1 MGVAITFEP
10 SGISGAVATGTYL
23 IDAAKR
29 LGAPLGTGCAR
40 GKGDCMCCLVHVSI
54 GADLLSTPGTI
65 EHSALGAEQ
74 LSQGFRLACQA
85 KIEGFGEVVV
95 RSAPR
100 KAKETGTDRD
110 AELRKEFGELPLQ
123 KKIATLLQLEAI
135 TMNEAFNAAIEKPL
149 AFGGRAFDRL
159 INRPKSSNE
168 PINQD
173 KNNS

>member
-29 LGAPLGTGCAR
+29 LGAPLGIGCLR
-40 GKGDCMCCLVHVSI
+40 GKGDCANCLVHVSI
-54 GADLLSTPGTI
+54 GADLLSAPGAGELT
-65 EHSALGAEQ
+65 ALGAEQ
-74 LSQGFRLACQA
+74 LSQGFRLACQT
-85 KIEGFGEVVV
+85 KIEGVGEVVV

-100 KAKETGTDRD
+100 KPKENVSDRD

-123 KKIATLLQLEAI
+123 KKIAALLQFEVI

-149 AFGGRAFDRL
+149 AFGGRALDRL
-159 INRPKSSNE
+159 VNRPKSSGQPANPE
-168 PINQD
+168 
-173 KNNS
+173 KK

>member
-29 LGAPLGTGCAR
+29 LGAPLGTGCMR
-40 GKGDCMCCLVHVSI
+40 GKGDCATCLLHVSI
-54 GADLLSTPGTI
+54 GADLLSAPGPV
-65 EHSALGAEQ
+65 EHTALGAEQ

-85 KIEGFGEVVV
+85 KIEGSGEVIV
-95 RSAPR
+95 RVAARRPKEAP
-100 KAKETGTDRD
+100 ADRD
-110 AELRKEFGELPLQ
+110 AELRKEFGQLPRQ

-149 AFGGRAFDRL
+149 EFGGRAFDRL
-159 INRPKSSNE
+159 VNRPKSSNQSV
-168 PINQD
+168 NQE
-173 KNNS
+173 KK